1 MTTLTGKEFV
11 QKVADYI
18 EPLFKASEIQT
29 KAYFR
34 NQPDLDDA
42 IFHIKRRMFNE
53 RMNVVEISKHLAS
66 MPASTDPVQIKL
78 LSKQVLDE
86 AKHYDMVKNVIEYL
100 RGQKF
105 TDEELDQEYAWQMD
119 EKNLKAKGASLFD
132 EIGANDS
139 EVMASVYQ
147 FVAEGRASRVWSAMA
162 ESIAD
167 PIVSR
172 IYAKI
177 AKDEGFHSKI
187 GARTMAQLTD
197 GNQEVQDSIMAVLP
211 KMMERMYWIN
221 CQGTEATYESAGM
234 VEDAYGFDVGE
245 EQMAARGKTFFK
257 AKGELVDW
265 KPEVRGQ
272 FAEEG
277 KDLVDNF
284 ASV

>member
-1 MTTLTGKEFV
+1 
-11 QKVADYI
+11 
-18 EPLFKASEIQT
+18 
-29 KAYFR
+29 
-34 NQPDLDDA
+34 
-42 IFHIKRRMFNE
+42 
-53 RMNVVEISKHLAS
+53 
-66 MPASTDPVQIKL
+66 
-78 LSKQVLDE
+78 
-86 AKHYDMVKNVIEYL
+86 
-100 RGQKF
+100 
-105 TDEELDQEYAWQMD
+105 
-119 EKNLKAKGASLFD
+119 
-132 EIGANDS
+132 
-139 EVMASVYQ
+139 
-147 FVAEGRASRVWSAMA
+147 
-162 ESIAD
+162 
-167 PIVSR
+167 
-172 IYAKI
+172 
-177 AKDEGFHSKI
+177 
-187 GARTMAQLTD
+187 MAQLTD